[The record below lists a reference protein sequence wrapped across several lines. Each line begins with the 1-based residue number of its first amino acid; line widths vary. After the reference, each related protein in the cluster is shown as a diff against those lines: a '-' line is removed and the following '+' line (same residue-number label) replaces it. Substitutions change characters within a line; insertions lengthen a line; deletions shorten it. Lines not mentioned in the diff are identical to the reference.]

1 MKNIKVNYTNF
12 EEKRTSTTIKFAIAN
27 IYYRESDLE
36 NFRKTIRGDRKKHI
50 EAIRQAAQ
58 KFVNEDNKD
67 IDDDTSYWED
77 QEMIEIAMIEES
89 LNCSRLRT
97 IEQMKAL

>member
-12 EEKRTSTTIKFAIAN
+12 NDKRTSTTIKFAIAN
-27 IYYRESDLE
+27 VYYRESDLE
-36 NFRKTIRGDRKKHI
+36 NFKKTFVMEREKHI
-50 EAIRQAAQ
+50 EAVRQAAQ
-58 KFVNEDNKD
+58 RFINEDNKD
-67 IDDDTSYWED
+67 IDDETSTWED

-89 LNCSRLRT
+89 LTCSRMRT